1 MSVDVKELKEVLKIA
16 KDTKLENLV
25 AEVKLLLEK
34 ENY

>member
-16 KDTKLENLV
+16 KDTKLDNLV